1 MKEKYLQMLEKMK
14 SMNKMEMIYSVKSM
28 MSEHYNM
35 KIEKM
40 NQMDRPELLEN
51 IEKMLD
57 KMSRLS

>member
-1 MKEKYLQMLEKMK
+1 MLEKMK